1 MIITT
6 QDTPHPHS
14 RIGETG
20 MAQTYQPDDKVVIVS
35 GPDAG
40 RQATVVDN
48 YEGVYGDDLTDG
60 ALVRF
65 VDGRPSHEPVAGQ
78 GVEREFKSNL
88 LRRA

>member
-1 MIITT
+1 MT
-6 QDTPHPHS
+6 QTFH
-14 RIGETG
+14 
-20 MAQTYQPDDKVVIVS
+20 PDDKVVVVD

-40 RQATVVDN
+40 RSATVVDN

-65 VDGRPSHEPVAGQ
+65 DDDKPSNDPVAGQ
-78 GVEREFKSNL
+78 TGVTREFPGDI